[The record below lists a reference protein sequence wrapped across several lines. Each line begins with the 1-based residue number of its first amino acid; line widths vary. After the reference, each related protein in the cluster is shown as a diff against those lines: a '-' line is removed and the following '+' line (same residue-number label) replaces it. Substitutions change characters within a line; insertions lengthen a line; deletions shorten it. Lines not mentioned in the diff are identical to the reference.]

1 MQLPAVSSRDNFQVY
16 LDQVLENRIKRT
28 GSAMDKAKETKL
40 QSPFRDL
47 VIPLTLPQISG
58 QETLLGGKSFS
69 LDEMFSIKPDP
80 TLADSQSDSF
90 PSLTYEVDEQ
100 CPKTATLNE
109 NLEMG
114 KDQFGFNQDFQAED
128 YDL

>member
-1 MQLPAVSSRDNFQVY
+1 MQLPAASSRDNFQVY

-28 GSAMDKAKETKL
+28 GSAVDKAKETKL

-69 LDEMFSIKPDP
+69 LEEMFSIKPDP

-90 PSLTYEVDEQ
+90 QSLTYELDEQ

>member
-1 MQLPAVSSRDNFQVY
+1 M
-16 LDQVLENRIKRT
+16 
-28 GSAMDKAKETKL
+28 
-40 QSPFRDL
+40 
-47 VIPLTLPQISG
+47 IPLTLPQISG

-69 LDEMFSIKPDP
+69 LEEMFSIKPDP

-90 PSLTYEVDEQ
+90 QSLTYELDEQ